1 MQASMKASLYN
12 YLLQHQQLPIPGL
25 GTIYVERVP
34 ARTDF
39 RNQQILPP
47 FIKFRFDP
55 YFDAPDQ
62 GLFRYIAEKHAIED
76 FEAIRWY
83 NEWAFALRAD
93 IKANLKAFLNRV
105 GTLVQDPSG
114 EIILES
120 VDAIYAGAVP
130 VNAVR
135 VIRQTQ
141 SHTVRVGEEHWEAT
155 KMEEHLQ
162 ELDAERSQERRWWI
176 YAAIIAGVS
185 AALWLYQYSQHQGF
199 LKAWGS
205 QFGLNF

>member
-1 MQASMKASLYN
+1 MQASMKASLYK
-12 YLLQHQQLPIPGL
+12 YLIQHQQLPIPGL
-25 GTIYVERVP
+25 GTIYVEKVP

-83 NEWAFALRAD
+83 NEWALALRTE
-93 IKANLKAFLNRV
+93 IKGNLKAFLNRV
-105 GTLVQDPSG
+105 GTLVQDVSG

-120 VDAIYAGAVP
+120 VDAMYAGAIP
-130 VNAVR
+130 VTAER
-135 VIRQTQ
+135 VIRQNQ
-141 SHTVRVGEEHWEAT
+141 QHTVKVGEAHFSSAQL
-155 KMEEHLQ
+155 EEHLHDL
-162 ELDAERSQERRWWI
+162 EAAPSKDKWWI
-176 YAAIIAGVS
+176 YAIIIAGIS
-185 AALWLYQYSQHQGF
+185 GALWFYQFAQHHSL
-199 LKAWGS
+199 LKSWGS
-205 QFGLNF
+205 QFGLNY

>member
-12 YLLQHQQLPIPGL
+12 YLIQHQQLPIPGL

-83 NEWAFALRAD
+83 NEWAFALRTD
-93 IKANLKAFLNRV
+93 IKNNLKAFLNRV
-105 GTLVQDPSG
+105 GTLIQDPSG
-114 EIILES
+114 EIVLES
-120 VDAIYAGAVP
+120 LDSMYAGAVP
-130 VNAVR
+130 VHAER
-135 VIRQTQ
+135 VIRQDQ
-141 SHTVRVGEEHWEAT
+141 QHIVKVGEEHWT
-155 KMEEHLQ
+155 SSQMEEHLQ
-162 ELDAERSQERRWWI
+162 ELEENKSNNQWWI

-185 AALWLYQYSQHQGF
+185 GALWLYQFMQHHSL
-199 LKAWGS
+199 LKSWGS
-205 QFGLNF
+205 QFGLNY